1 MLKFLRPVTRPWVAP
16 ETASGVG
23 LCRRR
28 TAYGVDETDADVNY
42 RWTETEGD
50 VSLT

>member
-16 ETASGVG
+16 
-23 LCRRR
+23 
-28 TAYGVDETDADVNY
+28 ETDADVNY